1 MATEFILTEAGAG
14 VLSITLNRPEVLN
27 SITTTMSGDLLA
39 TLNRASDDDQ
49 VRAVLLTGAGRAFCA
64 GQDLAEATPG
74 PDKPR
79 QDFAAHVRKVYNP
92 VVRALRRMPKPVVAA
107 VNGVAAGAGASLAF
121 ACDFIIAS
129 SQATFIQAFA
139 RIGLVPDTG
148 ATFFLPRL
156 VGTAR
161 ATAMMMLGEKVT
173 AEQALAY
180 GMIYRVVEPDRV
192 VEEARTLA
200 AHLATQATFALGLTK
215 RLINASA
222 ANEID
227 TQLEME
233 ADLQGT
239 AGRSEDFQ
247 EGVDAFLSKRP
258 PGFTGR

>member
-1 MATEFILTEAGAG
+1 MAPECILTETSAG

-27 SITTTMSGDLLA
+27 SVTALMSGELLA
-39 TLNRASDDDQ
+39 TLNAASDDDG
-49 VRAVLLTGAGRAFCA
+49 VRAVLITGAGRGFCA
-64 GQDLAEATPG
+64 GQDLAEATPDPG
-74 PDKPR
+74 QPM

-107 VNGVAAGAGASLAF
+107 VNGVAAGAGASLAL

-129 SQATFIQAFA
+129 RQASFIQAFA

-173 AEQALAY
+173 AEQALGY
-180 GMIYRVVEPDRV
+180 GMIYRLVEPDQLMPESR
-192 VEEARTLA
+192 AFA

-222 ANEID
+222 ANNLD
-227 TQLEME
+227 AQLEAE

-239 AGRSEDFQ
+239 AGRSDDFQ
-247 EGVDAFLSKRP
+247 EGVSAFLGKRAP
-258 PGFTGR
+258 SFRGH